1 MTNQRFEA
9 LSRMCL
15 NNWHYIRHKVLSF
28 NDGINFFTGHSGS
41 GKSTVIDALQIVL
54 YANTDGRGFFNKA
67 AADDSDRSLIEYLR
81 GMINIGEDN
90 RFSYLRNQNFS
101 STIALE
107 LKRTDT
113 GECQCVGVVF
123 DVETATNE
131 ISRLF
136 FWHKGPIPDHHYCV
150 DGSARTMSTDEIKA
164 WLLQNFVKE
173 DYYYGSHNERF
184 RKQLYDIY
192 LGGLDAEKF
201 PLLFKR
207 AIPFRMNIKLEE
219 FVKEYICMEQDIH
232 IEDMQLSVMEYGRMR
247 KKIEDTCKEIAS
259 LKEICDQHRV
269 VEGIKTQMGDYGYY
283 AAKLDILQDR
293 LLASESQTKYQA
305 YEETRKKALDDME
318 MREQEIK
325 DLTDQEEELLRQISM
340 TGYEQLKGQLAS
352 LNQLVERLASSK
364 ARWEQTAAA
373 LKAWEEEDSVSNRV
387 LWDIDEFAKGTI
399 SGEVLDRL
407 KHGLE
412 EQRKDVA
419 RQQQEAQ
426 SEIRQLKKSRA
437 QAVEELEQLKIG
449 NKAYPRELDEAR
461 TILQNRLYQETGKSV
476 AVEILADLLDI
487 RDEKWRNAV
496 EGYMANNKLSLI
508 VEPKYARTAMKIY
521 QELDKEKYYQVA
533 VLDTERVLA
542 DHHQVLDNALAEEVE
557 TSRDYVRAYVD
568 FLLGKVVKCS
578 DIDELRKCRIGITK
592 DCVLYHNYRIQHIN
606 PAHYTKFAYI
616 GKNSLRQRIKL
627 LEKEIADL
635 DEKQK
640 PLQDV
645 VKEAERV
652 LTLEYLSQESSVY
665 LEWKQDMDS
674 YPEKLNQKK
683 RLEAKLEQV
692 KSQNVEVW
700 EKERKAILDLREQR
714 KEVQRQ
720 QQKTVNDLE
729 RDMED
734 ERKNGIAIQER
745 LIEKERNLPKDE
757 AREEGLQELLKERAE
772 KRRMQ
777 AVTGNGTAEPLRFD
791 VLRSEFLGKMT
802 RSEEKRVA
810 EMNKLVGMR
819 TEYLRAY
826 QNRNF
831 SPTTEENKDYQ
842 ELYDSLNFDS
852 LEEYRKRAAE
862 QAKTAVEHFKDDFM
876 YKIRSAI
883 KDALVRKDELNKII
897 SRLDFGKDKY
907 QFYIGKNKG
916 SDGQYYDMFMDEAL
930 EVNPSDL
937 DIGLDNQ
944 LNMFTMEHE
953 NHYGVMI
960 NDLINIFI
968 PPENATPE
976 EMEEAKRNMDKYADY
991 RTYLSFDMQQ
1001 LIQNEDETIKIGL
1014 SKMIK
1019 KNSGGEGQNPL
1030 YVALLASFAQAYKID
1045 LKPGLQRNPTIRLVV
1060 LDEAFSKM
1068 DAEKV
1073 ASCIQLIRGLG
1084 FQALISAT
1092 NDKIQNY
1099 LETVDKIFVFAN
1111 PNKKAISI
1119 QEFEKKEFDQLKQD
1133 ISGDEDGEEV

>member
-1 MTNQRFEA
+1 M
-9 LSRMCL
+9 
-15 NNWHYIRHKVLSF
+15 
-28 NDGINFFTGHSGS
+28 
-41 GKSTVIDALQIVL
+41 
-54 YANTDGRGFFNKA
+54 
-67 AADDSDRSLIEYLR
+67 
-81 GMINIGEDN
+81 
-90 RFSYLRNQNFS
+90 
-101 STIALE
+101 
-107 LKRTDT
+107 
-113 GECQCVGVVF
+113 
-123 DVETATNE
+123 
-131 ISRLF
+131 
-136 FWHKGPIPDHHYCV
+136 
-150 DGSARTMSTDEIKA
+150 
-164 WLLQNFVKE
+164 
-173 DYYYGSHNERF
+173 
-184 RKQLYDIY
+184 
-192 LGGLDAEKF
+192 
-201 PLLFKR
+201 
-207 AIPFRMNIKLEE
+207 
-219 FVKEYICMEQDIH
+219 
-232 IEDMQLSVMEYGRMR
+232 
-247 KKIEDTCKEIAS
+247 
-259 LKEICDQHRV
+259 
-269 VEGIKTQMGDYGYY
+269 
-283 AAKLDILQDR
+283 
-293 LLASESQTKYQA
+293 
-305 YEETRKKALDDME
+305 
-318 MREQEIK
+318 
-325 DLTDQEEELLRQISM
+325 
-340 TGYEQLKGQLAS
+340 
-352 LNQLVERLASSK
+352 
-364 ARWEQTAAA
+364 
-373 LKAWEEEDSVSNRV
+373 
-387 LWDIDEFAKGTI
+387 
-399 SGEVLDRL
+399 
-407 KHGLE
+407 
-412 EQRKDVA
+412 
-419 RQQQEAQ
+419 
-426 SEIRQLKKSRA
+426 
-437 QAVEELEQLKIG
+437 
-449 NKAYPRELDEAR
+449 
-461 TILQNRLYQETGKSV
+461 
-476 AVEILADLLDI
+476 
-487 RDEKWRNAV
+487 
-496 EGYMANNKLSLI
+496 
-508 VEPKYARTAMKIY
+508 
-521 QELDKEKYYQVA
+521 
-533 VLDTERVLA
+533 
-542 DHHQVLDNALAEEVE
+542 
-557 TSRDYVRAYVD
+557 
-568 FLLGKVVKCS
+568 KCS

-674 YPEKLNQKK
+674 YPDKVNQKK

-692 KSQNVEVW
+692 KSQNVEAW
-700 EKERKAILDLREQR
+700 EQERKAILDLREQR

-852 LEEYRKRAAE
+852 LDEYRKRAAE

-883 KDALVRKDELNKII
+883 KDALMRKDELNKII

-1133 ISGDEDGEEV
+1133 ISGDEDGEEI

>member
-1 MTNQRFEA
+1 M
-9 LSRMCL
+9 
-15 NNWHYIRHKVLSF
+15 
-28 NDGINFFTGHSGS
+28 
-41 GKSTVIDALQIVL
+41 
-54 YANTDGRGFFNKA
+54 
-67 AADDSDRSLIEYLR
+67 
-81 GMINIGEDN
+81 
-90 RFSYLRNQNFS
+90 
-101 STIALE
+101 
-107 LKRTDT
+107 
-113 GECQCVGVVF
+113 
-123 DVETATNE
+123 
-131 ISRLF
+131 
-136 FWHKGPIPDHHYCV
+136 
-150 DGSARTMSTDEIKA
+150 
-164 WLLQNFVKE
+164 
-173 DYYYGSHNERF
+173 
-184 RKQLYDIY
+184 
-192 LGGLDAEKF
+192 
-201 PLLFKR
+201 
-207 AIPFRMNIKLEE
+207 
-219 FVKEYICMEQDIH
+219 
-232 IEDMQLSVMEYGRMR
+232 
-247 KKIEDTCKEIAS
+247 
-259 LKEICDQHRV
+259 
-269 VEGIKTQMGDYGYY
+269 
-283 AAKLDILQDR
+283 
-293 LLASESQTKYQA
+293 
-305 YEETRKKALDDME
+305 
-318 MREQEIK
+318 
-325 DLTDQEEELLRQISM
+325 
-340 TGYEQLKGQLAS
+340 
-352 LNQLVERLASSK
+352 
-364 ARWEQTAAA
+364 
-373 LKAWEEEDSVSNRV
+373 
-387 LWDIDEFAKGTI
+387 
-399 SGEVLDRL
+399 LDRL

-542 DHHQVLDNALAEEVE
+542 DHHQVLGNALAEEVE

-674 YPEKLNQKK
+674 YPDKVNQKK

-692 KSQNVEVW
+692 KSQNVEAW
-700 EKERKAILDLREQR
+700 EQERKAILDLREQR

-852 LEEYRKRAAE
+852 LDEYRKRAAE

-883 KDALVRKDELNKII
+883 KDALMRKDELNKII